1 MYDKDI
7 LSDSEHQSQSQME
20 CLDRVSTLAV
30 QCLKEDIDER
40 PTMAEV
46 VEELKQVK
54 LQASIG

>member
-1 MYDKDI
+1 
-7 LSDSEHQSQSQME
+7 ME